1 METLDQVSR
10 QVITEANLSTAP
22 GRRALGVLVFG
33 SYADGAARPGSD
45 IDIQIVTENAA
56 TPGRGLP
63 DRLREEWA
71 KRGTGIDLDSISLTY
86 VPPDPGLLIRL
97 HPEALRVLSPYPGM
111 AGGLSHV
118 PPPGLP
124 PANLPA
130 RRPHDPRGT
139 VAACGVCRRP
149 GDIPAARRH
158 VGPQATFR

>member
-1 METLDQVSR
+1 M
-10 QVITEANLSTAP
+10 TEANLSTAP

-71 KRGTGIDLDSISLTY
+71 KRGTGIDLDIISLTY

-97 HPEALRVLSPYPGM
+97 HPEAIRVFSPYPGM
-111 AGGLSHV
+111 AGALSHV
-118 PPPGLP
+118 PPQTSRPVARMTPVGRLLRAMCVGALEMFLRLGDMLDRKGLAP
-124 PANLPA
+124 TQGK
-130 RRPHDPRGT
+130 R
-139 VAACGVCRRP
+139 
-149 GDIPAARRH
+149 
-158 VGPQATFR
+158 